1 MILAKV
7 QTSAKQRDEFR
18 LLVAI
23 RFACLI
29 AVTKGHQN
37 PMDCPRVQQRCNDL
51 VKHLAYN
58 HPSPAF
64 HKQFFGHAGELGN
77 SFSLRFTEP
86 KQVYTA
92 ASPFGATTKP
102 QTMCISSCPPHRL
115 RISNS
120 SASKAATEGE

>member
-7 QTSAKQRDEFR
+7 QTTPKQRDEFR

-23 RFACLI
+23 RFACLM
-29 AVTKGHQN
+29 AFTKGHQN

-86 KQVYTA
+86 KQGLHGSITVWRNDQAPNNVHQLMPAPQA
-92 ASPFGATTKP
+92 A
-102 QTMCISSCPPHRL
+102 H
-115 RISNS
+115 
-120 SASKAATEGE
+120 